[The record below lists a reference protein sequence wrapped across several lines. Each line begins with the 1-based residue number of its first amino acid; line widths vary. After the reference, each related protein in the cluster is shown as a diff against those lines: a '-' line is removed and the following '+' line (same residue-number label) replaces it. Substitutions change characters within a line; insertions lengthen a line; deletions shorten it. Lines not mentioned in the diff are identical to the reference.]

1 MDSKGTQPCVYMYP
15 FAPQRGFLGRK
26 GRPRDRQNQEVGNR
40 QELRGPLL
48 SLVSSLRLHSEVETE
63 TQTGKCLAEPTGSRA
78 PLGMRRALSVGPR
91 DQRLMLAGWYCLWPV
106 SSPTRKPSGLHWLNC
121 SPEGP
126 SFPQNPL
133 EPWEI
138 WWDLKL
144 DRLVSSLRFK
154 GKNVKLLV

>member
-26 GRPRDRQNQEVGNR
+26 GRPQDRQNQEVGNR

-48 SLVSSLRLHSEVETE
+48 SLVSSLRLHSEVETK

-121 SPEGP
+121 RPRGTFLPSESPGALGE
-126 SFPQNPL
+126 
-133 EPWEI
+133 
-138 WWDLKL
+138 
-144 DRLVSSLRFK
+144 LVGSEARQIGILFK
-154 GKNVKLLV
+154 I

>member
-91 DQRLMLAGWYCLWPV
+91 DQRLMLASWYCLWPV
-106 SSPTRKPSGLHWLNC
+106 SSPTRKPSGLHWLTFLPMHFLQWSGHRNVGV
-121 SPEGP
+121 SPRAYQRSMLSVPGA
-126 SFPQNPL
+126 Q
-133 EPWEI
+133 
-138 WWDLKL
+138 KL
-144 DRLVSSLRFK
+144 
-154 GKNVKLLV
+154 